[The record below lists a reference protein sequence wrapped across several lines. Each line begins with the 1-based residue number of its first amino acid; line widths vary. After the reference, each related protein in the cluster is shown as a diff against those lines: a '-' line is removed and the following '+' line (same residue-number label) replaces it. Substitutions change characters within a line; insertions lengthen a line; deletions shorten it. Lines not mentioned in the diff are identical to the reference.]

1 MNASMGGLKA
11 LFELLRVELPISAG
25 ICVIAGEILAL
36 GSVPSGM
43 DILFGFMV
51 GFFLSGA
58 ANVSNDY
65 FDLEVDRVNHPN
77 RPLPSGRVTVRAIVA
92 FTLFLS
98 AIGSL
103 AALTFG
109 VIPFLLAMAT
119 LIIGQLYNWRIK
131 EAGLLGNMTV
141 SISVAMT
148 FIFGGVAVG
157 EGLNAMVWTFG
168 AMAFVFDLAEEIA
181 SGAMD
186 REGDEKR
193 SMRSLASV
201 RGKEFALNMSVFLF
215 CLFMTLSFIP
225 YIAGWFGIVYLLLLI
240 PTVSLALY
248 LVIGLKRSNDK
259 EQGRKMLRGLYLT
272 MTGFILMIVV
282 SSLL

>member
-1 MNASMGGLKA
+1 M
-11 LFELLRVELPISAG
+11 
-25 ICVIAGEILAL
+25 
-36 GSVPSGM
+36 
-43 DILFGFMV
+43 FGFVV

-65 FDLEVDRVNHPN
+65 FDLEVDRVNHPD
-77 RPLPSGRVTVRAIVA
+77 RPLPSGRVTVRAIVV

-98 AIGSL
+98 AIGSI

-109 VIPFLLAMAT
+109 VVPFLLAITT

-141 SISVAMT
+141 SASVAMT

-157 EGLNAMVWTFG
+157 EGLNAMVWAFG

-193 SMRSLASV
+193 SKKSLASV
-201 RGKEFALNMSVFLF
+201 RGKEFALNASVALF
-215 CLFMTLSFIP
+215 SLFMIMSFIP
-225 YIAGWFGIVYLLLLI
+225 YIAGWLGMFYLILLVPTDALAVYF
-240 PTVSLALY
+240 V
-248 LVIGLKRSNDK
+248 VGLKRSD
-259 EQGRKMLRGLYLT
+259 ERSRGRSMLRGLYLT
-272 MTGFILMIVV
+272 MTAFILLIVV
-282 SSLL
+282 SSML